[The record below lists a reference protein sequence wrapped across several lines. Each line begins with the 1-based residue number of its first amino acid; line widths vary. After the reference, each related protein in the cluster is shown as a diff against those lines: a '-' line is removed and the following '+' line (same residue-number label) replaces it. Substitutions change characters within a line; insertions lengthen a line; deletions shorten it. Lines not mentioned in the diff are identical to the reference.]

1 MIHTGRNRS
10 RVDSRRRTE
19 PRHQRPD
26 AVEGARSQPVVGE
39 ATARLGPDQPGLAQ
53 DPEVVGD
60 EGLLEVE
67 LVLQVADA
75 QLLGGEQLQHSE
87 PDRVGDDSQQL
98 DDTGRLI
105 SGH

>member
-1 MIHTGRNRS
+1 M
-10 RVDSRRRTE
+10 
-19 PRHQRPD
+19 
-26 AVEGARSQPVVGE
+26 
-39 ATARLGPDQPGLAQ
+39 
-53 DPEVVGD
+53 VGD

-87 PDRVGDDSQQL
+87 PDRVGNDSQQL
-98 DDTGRLI
+98 DDTGPLI